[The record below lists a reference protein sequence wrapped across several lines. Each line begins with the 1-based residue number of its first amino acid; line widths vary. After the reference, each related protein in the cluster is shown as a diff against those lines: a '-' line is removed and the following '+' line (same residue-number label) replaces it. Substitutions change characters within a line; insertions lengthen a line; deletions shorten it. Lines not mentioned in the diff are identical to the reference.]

1 MHVLNLTLKGGL
13 QSTLG
18 PEGWSWHC
26 LHGARWA
33 REEITKLC
41 CSCAAT
47 AGSSPV
53 CAGQCNP
60 TTGLHCPP
68 EQQGPLVVCKPTAED
83 PRSKSTYLK
92 VCDTPQWGG
101 LTEIPRPENEEP
113 LCFHPC
119 AFARKGRG
127 VGRIGPHLSPYK
139 RCRPKEQISPQ
150 RPLLK
155 SQLYQQAPAQWPH
168 CPATPGQ

>member
-1 MHVLNLTLKGGL
+1 MHLTLKGGL

-53 CAGQCNP
+53 CAEQCNP
-60 TTGLHCPP
+60 TTGLYCPP